1 MLRRP
6 PRSQRTYTRFPYTTR
21 FRSVGLPTDESVS
34 IGPLVEKTHFD
45 KVRGFLD
52 GAQADGANLVHGGRV
67 RDDIGSGWYI
77 EPTIFDS
84 VGPDSKLFREEVF
97 GPILAI
103 TPFDTEEQ
111 AIRSEEHT
119 SELQSL
125 MRISYA
131 VFCLKKKKMS

>member
-84 VGPDSKLFREEVF
+84 VGPDSKLFREE
-97 GPILAI
+97 
-103 TPFDTEEQ
+103 
-111 AIRSEEHT
+111 RSEEHT

-131 VFCLKKKKMS
+131 VFCLKKTNKKS